1 MSFWKNLNHVT
12 QISKQDWARNTSSKK
27 RQINDKNTV
36 IWIIFALSVIVIY
49 IWSSAGEKQFLEH
62 TKFTEA
68 IVVSDFHYKNTYG
81 GAGYDYEF
89 YLKNL
94 KYSRTASVGSFAK
107 GRKYLAAYDS
117 LNPTSGQ
124 LLEVDITEF
133 KYDTPDNGWRLK
145 DIPIKL
151 DTAYIKKML
160 N

>member
-1 MSFWKNLNHVT
+1 MT
-12 QISKQDWARNTSSKK
+12 
-27 RQINDKNTV
+27 KNTV
-36 IWIIFALSVIVIY
+36 IWVIFALTVIVLY
-49 IWSSAGEKQFLEH
+49 VYGNESRKQLL
-62 TKFTEA
+62 KNSKYTEA
-68 IVVSDFHYKNTYG
+68 IVMSDFHYKNTSE

-94 KYSRTASVGSFAK
+94 KYSPTESVGTFAK

>member
-1 MSFWKNLNHVT
+1 MK
-12 QISKQDWARNTSSKK
+12 
-27 RQINDKNTV
+27 KNTV

-49 IWSSAGEKQFLEH
+49 IWSSIGSKQFLEH

-68 IVVSDFHYKNTYG
+68 IVVSDFHYKNTSG

-94 KYSRTASVGSFAK
+94 KYSRTASVGTFAK
-107 GRKYLAAYDS
+107 GRRYLAAYDS
-117 LNPTSGQ
+117 LDPTSGQ

-133 KYDTPDNGWRLK
+133 KYDSPDNGWRLK

-151 DTAYIKKML
+151 DTTRIKEML
-160 N
+160 K